1 VEVTYQLTADD
12 FRHGMIAWRM
22 KSRWRRWSYR
32 FGLALMPPILILN
45 AILLAAYPR
54 AELRQAEWTGLGAAA
69 LWLTYIWTGPWLS
82 ARMQFRRMPSAQDP
96 MTLAVSESG
105 IRMQSRHSDSQVAWS
120 AFIGWREEKSVF
132 VVFPQP
138 RIYVPIPKRAFT
150 EQQQVEFRE
159 TLRRNIVSFKSK

>member
-32 FGLALMPPILILN
+32 FGLALMPPILILK

-54 AELRQAEWTGLGAAA
+54 AELRQAQWTGLGAAA
-69 LWLTYIWTGPWLS
+69 LWLTYIWAGPWLS

-120 AFIGWREEKSVF
+120 AFNRLARGEIGFRSFSSAENLRSD
-132 VVFPQP
+132 PQTSLH
-138 RIYVPIPKRAFT
+138 RAAA
-150 EQQQVEFRE
+150 
-159 TLRRNIVSFKSK
+159 S